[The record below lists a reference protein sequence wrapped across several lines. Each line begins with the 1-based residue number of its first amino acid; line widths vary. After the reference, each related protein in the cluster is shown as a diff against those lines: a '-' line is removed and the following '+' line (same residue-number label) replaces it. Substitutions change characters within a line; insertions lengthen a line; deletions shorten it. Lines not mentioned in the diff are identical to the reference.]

1 MRYDVVM
8 IQRVLLAVL
17 ALGPVFLSASDT
29 PTPPDMLKGASQQ
42 AALLSDSDR
51 PFVMDVDFTV
61 QLNPPMQGQ
70 LRLRWEAKDRWW
82 SRVSMGKF
90 EQIKFQ
96 KGESTYT
103 LRNVYFTPK
112 QIDDLMGLIRVGE
125 VYQKLMTR
133 AEKQRIEG
141 GVRLDCMEAQNPDPK
156 FKREHFEVCVDSTTH
171 DIVAET
177 RRYTGYASDDVY
189 GKQFSDFVNF
199 GGHRYPRKFES
210 LKDGHL
216 TMSASVTQLQESPLD
231 PKLLVPPPG
240 AIERRECP
248 DKKPPEVL
256 DQPTPNYDPRNH
268 GKTETDAQVTVLT
281 DGTIGNV
288 QIVGSADRAHDNLV
302 MEALKK
308 WKFKPAM
315 CGADPVV
322 ADIYVSLVF
331 ETPFIR

>member
-1 MRYDVVM
+1 
-8 IQRVLLAVL
+8 
-17 ALGPVFLSASDT
+17 
-29 PTPPDMLKGASQQ
+29 
-42 AALLSDSDR
+42 
-51 PFVMDVDFTV
+51 
-61 QLNPPMQGQ
+61 
-70 LRLRWEAKDRWW
+70 
-82 SRVSMGKF
+82 
-90 EQIKFQ
+90 
-96 KGESTYT
+96 
-103 LRNVYFTPK
+103 
-112 QIDDLMGLIRVGE
+112 
-125 VYQKLMTR
+125 
-133 AEKQRIEG
+133 
-141 GVRLDCMEAQNPDPK
+141 
-156 FKREHFEVCVDSTTH
+156 
-171 DIVAET
+171 
-177 RRYTGYASDDVY
+177 
-189 GKQFSDFVNF
+189 
-199 GGHRYPRKFES
+199 
-210 LKDGHL
+210 
-216 TMSASVTQLQESPLD
+216 MSASVTQLQESPLD